1 MERDYLSSLLN
12 LFRKRINK
20 IFVGL
25 LVIIIAACDF
35 ENPSDFE
42 VPVWF
47 IDIKLP
53 LVSKRFPMGDLVDT
67 TNFIYPTDD
76 SAGFQI
82 LFSGEIDPPV
92 GTEDT
97 DLSVRFANGYLENS
111 VETSIG
117 GFPFF
122 PFPFDLP
129 PVDPTDLLAVLVTY
143 DDYFYPGF
151 KYDEGTGLWDQDD
164 EQLFQIPLGQDYFKL
179 LDGTEVDMIGMRGSV
194 YNEWFVSPVNS
205 LLSGIFSPLN
215 ALPISNL
222 PLDEFLAEIGLDMTI
237 DSLVIAGG
245 SYESK
250 FKNHGYPTNLV
261 EFYGLFEHGTF
272 DILSPIAFHGD
283 TVGAGLQSG
292 DSLTS
297 LTSLA
302 GVGLARRFQ
311 FRYACELE
319 EADDDEIV
327 VMHRTDDGLM
337 GITYSVE
344 IAITGFD
351 SLKVTM
357 AEVPLDIG
365 SMLTDITDQLSFGS
379 NMPEFDTT
387 TTIEIRSAE
396 MKPEQDND
404 GNPLLP
410 DYHANKI
417 IISEL
422 KSTFPFDIGLLFGL
436 PNFQG
441 GQPVEIDTVLN
452 KAGDPIT
459 KVFNLA
465 GTTLEATG
473 DSAIGALELDLAVT
487 ILEQEVTIP
496 LGSDI
501 LGMFGMKIQFGS
513 LYFSE
518 LKAYVFKELTADTMD
533 IAGFP
538 PELTGIGFPGL
549 EFEFELFN
557 EIDLPI
563 LLDIF
568 IDGTRPNGTKVSSR
582 ITADLGVPGEFE
594 YFDDILCGV
603 EPCTVKTIMR
613 WNDLGTTLL
622 YYAPASSP
630 QATKD
635 TLIEPLPGDTSIID
649 FFGSMPLTAVADIK
663 ARLDGEGGIA
673 ASAKKIWGSFTFKL
687 PFAVTMNAPP
697 FIPPTGISKLPE
709 FSPDN
714 RNKIRHSLLE
724 SEFATNIENSLPL
737 GGEFAILLSDQPYF
751 PKDITPEALDAF
763 RDTMI
768 TQYDWDSTDVLYIV
782 DDCDELNPRLNTDPT
797 LGMTNIYMY
806 DVMED
811 TSQCVDGMKYLVKHS
826 DLDSVDRVISYVDT
840 LFRIILPSPLEY
852 YSDTSTVGHPGQVL
866 VPGVTGYSSMLD
878 ANRIFLLTDYGDR
891 YIVPRFSFNQT
902 GDQTV
907 FFSKY
912 DAIDIK
918 SSITFRVS
926 SGVFGATENDIV
938 ILSPN
943 GGENWKE
950 DSVRTIRWK
959 TYGEIYKVDV
969 YYFVDDAT
977 EKFPDI
983 LPLDIKEWINPA
995 TGKQETFYPS
1005 DNSWFSIIDTLEN
1018 VDSLVWNVDIF
1029 GSGLQ
1034 YSDSVRIIIKDSDS
1048 EVFDVSGWYFIV
1060 SENGLLGGTS
1070 MGSAVINRG
1079 KLKRPGKSR

>member
-1 MERDYLSSLLN
+1 
-12 LFRKRINK
+12 
-20 IFVGL
+20 L

-35 ENPSDFE
+35 ESPEDFE
-42 VPVWF
+42 VPAWF

-97 DLSVRFANGYLENS
+97 DLSVQFDNHYLENS

-117 GFPFF
+117 GTPFF

-143 DDYFYPGF
+143 DDYFYLGF
-151 KYDEGTGLWDQDD
+151 KYDEDEGLWDPTD
-164 EQLFQIPLGQDYFKL
+164 EQPFQIPLGQDNFEL
-179 LDGTEVDMIGMRGSV
+179 FDGTAVDSIGMRGSY

-215 ALPISNL
+215 AAPVLTL

-302 GVGLARRFQ
+302 GVGLARSFK

-327 VMHRTDDGLM
+327 VMYRTDDGLM

-379 NMPEFDTT
+379 NMPEFEGTT
-387 TTIEIRSAE
+387 VEIRSAE
-396 MKPEQDND
+396 MKPEQASD
-404 GNPLLP
+404 GTPLLP
-410 DYHANKI
+410 NYYANKI

-473 DSAIGALELDLAVT
+473 DGAIGALELDLAVT
-487 ILEQEVTIP
+487 ILGQEVTIP
-496 LGSDI
+496 LGSDT

-568 IDGTRPNGTKVSSR
+568 MDGTRPNGTKVSSR
-582 ITADLGVPGEFE
+582 ITADLG
-594 YFDDILCGV
+594 
-603 EPCTVKTIMR
+603 
-613 WNDLGTTLL
+613 
-622 YYAPASSP
+622 
-630 QATKD
+630 
-635 TLIEPLPGDTSIID
+635 
-649 FFGSMPLTAVADIK
+649 
-663 ARLDGEGGIA
+663 
-673 ASAKKIWGSFTFKL
+673 
-687 PFAVTMNAPP
+687 
-697 FIPPTGISKLPE
+697 
-709 FSPDN
+709 
-714 RNKIRHSLLE
+714 
-724 SEFATNIENSLPL
+724 
-737 GGEFAILLSDQPYF
+737 
-751 PKDITPEALDAF
+751 
-763 RDTMI
+763 
-768 TQYDWDSTDVLYIV
+768 
-782 DDCDELNPRLNTDPT
+782 
-797 LGMTNIYMY
+797 
-806 DVMED
+806 
-811 TSQCVDGMKYLVKHS
+811 
-826 DLDSVDRVISYVDT
+826 
-840 LFRIILPSPLEY
+840 
-852 YSDTSTVGHPGQVL
+852 
-866 VPGVTGYSSMLD
+866 
-878 ANRIFLLTDYGDR
+878 
-891 YIVPRFSFNQT
+891 
-902 GDQTV
+902 
-907 FFSKY
+907 
-912 DAIDIK
+912 
-918 SSITFRVS
+918 
-926 SGVFGATENDIV
+926 
-938 ILSPN
+938 
-943 GGENWKE
+943 
-950 DSVRTIRWK
+950 
-959 TYGEIYKVDV
+959 
-969 YYFVDDAT
+969 
-977 EKFPDI
+977 
-983 LPLDIKEWINPA
+983 
-995 TGKQETFYPS
+995 
-1005 DNSWFSIIDTLEN
+1005 
-1018 VDSLVWNVDIF
+1018 
-1029 GSGLQ
+1029 
-1034 YSDSVRIIIKDSDS
+1034 
-1048 EVFDVSGWYFIV
+1048 
-1060 SENGLLGGTS
+1060 
-1070 MGSAVINRG
+1070 
-1079 KLKRPGKSR
+1079 